1 MDGSTLGRKEINIM
15 AERENEKQGYEGLS
29 IDDAKAAIDELKK
42 EYKLDD
48 EGVAGVLAEMFQAG
62 KLTVTQLEDL
72 IGIVGFELTDE
83 FKNLS
88 PEEQKKDESL
98 FAAAE
103 DEGGEEKK
111 VPEKV
116 VDDAKVTDESGKGE
130 DTESEESEED
140 KILRLMQGDRVLK
153 EHSSKD
159 EESEKDKI
167 LRLMQGN

>member
-1 MDGSTLGRKEINIM
+1 M
-15 AERENEKQGYEGLS
+15 AEIENEKQGYEGLS
-29 IDDAKAAIDELKK
+29 IEDAKAAIDELKK

-62 KLTVTQLEDL
+62 KLTVAQLEDL

-98 FAAAE
+98 FAPTE
-103 DEGGEEKK
+103 NESGEEKK

-130 DTESEESEED
+130 DTEKESEED

>member
-1 MDGSTLGRKEINIM
+1 M
-15 AERENEKQGYEGLS
+15 AEIENEKQGYEGLS

-103 DEGGEEKK
+103 DENGEEKK

-116 VDDAKVTDESGKGE
+116 VDDAKVTDESGKDK
-130 DTESEESEED
+130 DTESKESEEESEED

>member
-1 MDGSTLGRKEINIM
+1 M
-15 AERENEKQGYEGLS
+15 AEIEKEKQGYEELS
-29 IDDAKAAIDELKK
+29 IEDAKTAIDELKK

-98 FAAAE
+98 FAPAE
-103 DEGGEEKK
+103 NESGEEKK

-130 DTESEESEED
+130 DTEEESEED
-140 KILRLMQGDRVLK
+140 RILRLMQGDRVLK

>member
-1 MDGSTLGRKEINIM
+1 M
-15 AERENEKQGYEGLS
+15 AEIENEKQGYEGLS
-29 IDDAKAAIDELKK
+29 IEDAKSAIDELKK

-98 FAAAE
+98 FATAE
-103 DEGGEEKK
+103 DESGEEKK
-111 VPEKV
+111 IPEKV
-116 VDDAKVTDESGKGE
+116 ADDAKVTDESGKGE
-130 DTESEESEED
+130 DTESKESEED